1 MEIPRNNTPP
11 VKTDALPTGSAP
23 IGRDPIDGASREG
36 VLMLKGLMANK
47 IIGPQGRSLW
57 VELLRQV
64 TLPQADKN
72 SLIAQALA
80 NKLPVLPSWQ
90 QILGDTPIKLL
101 ELKLASGQ
109 KIWAAT
115 IKNGF
120 EATLAKLP
128 ANTPIEIKTT
138 KDGQLIFHS
147 PTPAQS
153 PAQIPLSNLWR
164 KSLPVAQS
172 SKELLQLMTPLIK
185 PLGDLTGKVQHPLQP
200 IQQFI
205 NQQSKAVANLLAAT
219 QQPPA
224 KIDTAKLSQSVAQIV
239 SNSGIFFEGKLR
251 NVLMRDGQLAK
262 EPLEQIVASDFKA
275 SILKSMAAINSFAP
289 DSIPDEDQWP
299 EHLWRLFLGVKDP
312 SVPGQQKQQQFL
324 LLEALL
330 PSLSKTLAGIQLQQ
344 AQSLAEQEK
353 APGTLHFELPLPSSE
368 GWINVS
374 AQLTPLH
381 GKIDP
386 DAEGDTNKNTSNC
399 SWRLHLEFNLPNNGL
414 LAVQFLWQPGLL
426 RGRVWA
432 NQPRLKKQLDE
443 QLREL
448 KKSLLEGGINAEQL
462 MISEEPIEKT
472 PLPIHQP
479 LVDIKT

>member
-1 MEIPRNNTPP
+1 MEIPSNNPP
-11 VKTDALPTGSAP
+11 AIKADALNSSNSP
-23 IGRDPIDGASREG
+23 ASREG
-36 VLMLKGLMANK
+36 ELLLKGLLANQ

-57 VELLRQV
+57 VELLRHV
-64 TLPQADKN
+64 TLPQAEKN
-72 SLIAQALA
+72 LLTQAQPT
-80 NKLPVLPSWQ
+80 KTPVLPSWQ
-90 QILGDTPIKLL
+90 QILTDAPIELI
-101 ELKLASGQ
+101 ELKLPSGQ

-115 IKNGF
+115 LKNWF
-120 EATLAKLP
+120 DSVLSKLP
-128 ANTPIEIKTT
+128 ANSPIEIKTT
-138 KDGQLIFHS
+138 KDGQLIFQN
-147 PTPAQS
+147 PAPAQS
-153 PAQIPLSNLWR
+153 SIQVALPNVWR
-164 KSLPVAQS
+164 KYLPMAQS
-172 SKELLQLMTPLIK
+172 SKELMQLMTPLLK

-200 IQQFI
+200 IHQFI
-205 NQQSKAVANLLAAT
+205 SQQSKAVAVILAAT
-219 QQPPA
+219 QQPSA
-224 KIDTAKLSQSVAQIV
+224 KIDKANLSQSVAQIV

-251 NVLMRDGQLAK
+251 NTLVGDGQIPK

-275 SILKSMAAINSFAP
+275 SILKSMAAINSFTP
-289 DSIPDEDQWP
+289 DTVPDEDQWP

-312 SVPGQQKQQQFL
+312 AVSGQQKQQQFL

-330 PSLSKTLAGIQLQQ
+330 PSLTKTLAGIQLQQ

-353 APGTLHFELPLPSSE
+353 APGTLHLELPLPSSE
-368 GWINVS
+368 GWLNLS

-381 GKIDP
+381 AKIDP
-386 DAEGDTNKNTSNC
+386 EADGGTDNNRTSG

-462 MISEEPIEKT
+462 LISEEPIEKT